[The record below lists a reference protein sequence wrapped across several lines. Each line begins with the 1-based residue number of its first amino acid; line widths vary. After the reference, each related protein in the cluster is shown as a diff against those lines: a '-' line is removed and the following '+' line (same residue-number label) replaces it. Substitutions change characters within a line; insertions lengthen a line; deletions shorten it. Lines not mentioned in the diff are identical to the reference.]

1 MSLTP
6 VCIQAQSIAQRHEYQ
21 EVASFAP
28 ILKATYHTR
37 QHIINW
43 TWEMLRTTEQQM
55 RKEII
60 KTLIWVVCH
69 FYFLKLLQ
77 SFAQSIL
84 VAQNLFNFIGS
95 GWK

>member
-1 MSLTP
+1 
-6 VCIQAQSIAQRHEYQ
+6 
-21 EVASFAP
+21 
-28 ILKATYHTR
+28 
-37 QHIINW
+37 
-43 TWEMLRTTEQQM
+43 M

-95 GWK
+95 GWISARKLYAMKDVRSQ